1 MRLVDYIKKGE
12 KFSNRF
18 LELGFRFL
26 KICIDVINLESSE
39 QKKNLIQLLILVY
52 SILLGLSSHAFLDL
66 LKVSERT
73 FYGLAISFLFY
84 AILYYIIIQKEES
97 YNKMK
102 DIKYY
107 IFVLVIF
114 VISFLISLSF
124 SLFLAAFFLIAT
136 TPESTAVPMN
146 TVINTYTNLT
156 FVMLAALMKK
166 DKWTVVLFYISLAIF
181 YLGFSY
187 YLNSLHH

>member
-1 MRLVDYIKKGE
+1 MRLVDYIKKG
-12 KFSNRF
+12 KKLSSRF
-18 LELGFRFL
+18 LEPYFRIL
-26 KICIDVINLESSE
+26 KIPIDVINLESSE

-52 SILLGLSSHAFLDL
+52 SIILGLSAHLFDL

-73 FYGLAISFLFY
+73 FYGLATPFLFY

-107 IFVLVIF
+107 LFVIF
-114 VISFLISLSF
+114 IFAISFLISMDF
-124 SLFLAAFFLIAT
+124 SLFLTAFFLIGT

-166 DKWTVVLFYISLAIF
+166 DKLTVILFYIFLL
-181 YLGFSY
+181 YLILGY
-187 YLNSLHH
+187 YII

>member
-1 MRLVDYIKKGE
+1 
-12 KFSNRF
+12 
-18 LELGFRFL
+18 
-26 KICIDVINLESSE
+26 KIPIDVINLESSE

-52 SILLGLSSHAFLDL
+52 SILLGLSAHLFDL

-73 FYGLAISFLFY
+73 FYGLAITFLFY

-107 IFVLVIF
+107 LFILFIFG
-114 VISFLISLSF
+114 ISFLISLSF
-124 SLFLAAFFLIAT
+124 SLFLTAFFLIAT

-166 DKWTVVLFYISLAIF
+166 DKWTIVLFYILMIIF
-181 YLGFSY
+181 YFWFSY
-187 YLNSLHH
+187 NLNSLHH